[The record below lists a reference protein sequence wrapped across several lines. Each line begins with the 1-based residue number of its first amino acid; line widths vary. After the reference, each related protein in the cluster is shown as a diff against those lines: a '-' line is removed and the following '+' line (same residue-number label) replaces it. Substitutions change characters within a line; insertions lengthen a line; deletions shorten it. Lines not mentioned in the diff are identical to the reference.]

1 MSSQNPQSLIA
12 NRQSS
17 VSSLL
22 LIAGL
27 TAVFVG
33 YLSVWLPGPGVG
45 LQFLGVELGEWVKFL
60 GVGQNRDLFYLPPI
74 TLGLMLAVW
83 TMAWP
88 NGRWQ
93 TWAMRGLA
101 VLVSLL
107 AFPAIE
113 DLLGVSREQYT
124 GRVYLIGLVLA
135 VALLSGLVGPGL
147 AARRPWLPW
156 LLLAL
161 LGLLGAIAPAW
172 MYAQVAPY
180 VSQVIGLPLGIGWGV
195 WLNAG
200 GHLLV
205 TAVAV
210 WQLWKNTDR
219 EEHG

>member
-1 MSSQNPQSLIA
+1 MSSPNPQSQTA
-12 NRQSS
+12 N
-17 VSSLL
+17 LL
-22 LIAGL
+22 VPLGL

-83 TMAWP
+83 TMGWP

-107 AFPAIE
+107 AFPAFE
-113 DLLGVSREQYT
+113 DVMGASRQQYT
-124 GRVYLIGLVLA
+124 GRIYLMGLVLA
-135 VALLSGLVGPGL
+135 VALLSGLVGPRL

-161 LGLLGAIAPAW
+161 LGLLGAIAPTW
-172 MYAQVAPY
+172 MYWQVAPY
-180 VSQVIGLPLGIGWGV
+180 VGQQIGLPVGVGWGV
-195 WLNAG
+195 WLNAA
-200 GHLLV
+200 GHGLV
-205 TAVAV
+205 TAVAL
-210 WQLWKNTDR
+210 WQLWKK
-219 EEHG
+219 HG

>member
-1 MSSQNPQSLIA
+1 
-12 NRQSS
+12 
-17 VSSLL
+17 
-22 LIAGL
+22 
-27 TAVFVG
+27 
-33 YLSVWLPGPGVG
+33 VG

-83 TMAWP
+83 TMGWP

-93 TWAMRGLA
+93 TWAVRGLA

-107 AFPAIE
+107 AFPALE
-113 DLLGVSREQYT
+113 DLLGAAREQYT

-135 VALLSGLVGPGL
+135 VALLSGLVGPAL
-147 AARRPWLPW
+147 AVQRPWLPW

-161 LGLLGAIAPAW
+161 LGLAGAIAPTW
-172 MYAQVAPY
+172 MYGQIAPY
-180 VSQVIGLPLGIGWGV
+180 VSGVIGMPVGIGWGV
-195 WLNAG
+195 GLNLG

-205 TAVAV
+205 TAVAF